1 MYYMRNFIMKGLDP
15 EEYKN
20 NLIHLEDCRQ
30 EALAYFEQQT
40 EKHGG
45 NIEAMLDAIR
55 QKIQDGKQK
64 EKTIYSQFA

>member
-1 MYYMRNFIMKGLDP
+1 MYYMKNFSMKGLDP

-20 NLIHLEDCRQ
+20 NLMHLEDCRQ

-45 NIEAMLDAIR
+45 NIEGMLGAIR
-55 QKIQDGKQK
+55 
-64 EKTIYSQFA
+64 